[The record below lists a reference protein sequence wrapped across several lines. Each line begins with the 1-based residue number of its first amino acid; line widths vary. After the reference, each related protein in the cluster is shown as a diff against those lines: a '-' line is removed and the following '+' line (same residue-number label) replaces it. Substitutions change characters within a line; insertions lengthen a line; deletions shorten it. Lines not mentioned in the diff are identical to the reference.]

1 MGRGRFRS
9 INRES
14 CMFCKGIFDGGAKKS
29 QIASKLNHMARKVT
43 DGPVRNKERTKSN
56 LVAALGKI
64 LKKDGFSGLSIS
76 RVAEVA
82 KVDRRLIYDYFG
94 SLEELVKEY
103 LDTKDYWKIRSD
115 EIDGIVETSK
125 GDAGKRLAYSV
136 LENQFNSL
144 ISNEEMR
151 RIITWGLSEKLPILK
166 ELDLKREDI
175 GNQVLRKVFDSHFEG
190 SDKNFRA
197 MYALLM
203 GGVYYLTLHAK
214 MQENPFCG
222 IDLQQPSGQEEIKKA
237 LRQFIDLAYI

>member
-1 MGRGRFRS
+1 
-9 INRES
+9 
-14 CMFCKGIFDGGAKKS
+14 
-29 QIASKLNHMARKVT
+29 MARKVT
-43 DGPVRNKERTKSN
+43 DGPVRNKERTKAN
-56 LVAALGKI
+56 LITALGKI

-94 SLEELVKEY
+94 SIEGLVKDY
-103 LDTKDYWKIRSD
+103 LNTNDYWKISSE
-115 EIDGIVETSK
+115 EIGDIVEASK
-125 GDAGKRLAYSV
+125 ADAGRRLAYNV
-136 LENQFNSL
+136 LENQFDSL
-144 ISNEEMR
+144 IENEEMR

-175 GNQVLRKVFDSHFEG
+175 GNQVLGAVFDAHFEG
-190 SDKNFRA
+190 NDKNFRA
-197 MYALLM
+197 MYAILM

-237 LRQFIDLAYI
+237 LKQFIDLAYT

>member
-1 MGRGRFRS
+1 
-9 INRES
+9 
-14 CMFCKGIFDGGAKKS
+14 
-29 QIASKLNHMARKVT
+29 MARKVT
-43 DGPVRNKERTKSN
+43 DGPVRNKERTKTN
-56 LVAALGKI
+56 LITALGKI

-94 SLEELVKEY
+94 SLEGLVKEY
-103 LDTKDYWKIRSD
+103 LNTNDYWKISP
-115 EIDGIVETSK
+115 EEVGGIVESSRD
-125 GDAGKRLAYSV
+125 DAGKTLAYNV
-136 LENQFNSL
+136 LENQFDSL
-144 ISNEEMR
+144 IKNEEMR

-175 GNQVLRKVFDSHFEG
+175 GNQVLSEVFDGHFEG

-197 MYALLM
+197 MYAILM

-222 IDLQQPSGQEEIKKA
+222 IDLQQSSGQEEIKKA
-237 LRQFIDLAYI
+237 LRQFIELAYS